1 MRNHLI
7 QNTESQKNLTLVL
20 LKFGYDTDLGLVHI
34 HNNALTKIRLRC
46 LLITTSST
54 LCKWLFKANNND
66 TRAKCMAALIV
77 FFVGFK

>member
-34 HNNALTKIRLRC
+34 HNNALTKNSP
-46 LLITTSST
+46 TMSSDNYV
-54 LCKWLFKANNND
+54 KHP
-66 TRAKCMAALIV
+66 V
-77 FFVGFK
+77 